1 MEKHHVG
8 EREPELG
15 RRGFSEARKNDA
27 KLAAR
32 CNSTAIKERS
42 NSSTADSE
50 QGSLSAGQLL
60 DFRLQMRCSG
70 ANESALTQTKQRE
83 HRWAQTEPDF

>member
-1 MEKHHVG
+1 MKKHHVG

-15 RRGFSEARKNDA
+15 RRRFSEARKNDA

-32 CNSTAIKERS
+32 CNSTAIKKRS

-50 QGSLSAGQLL
+50 QGSVSAGQLL

-70 ANESALTQTKQRE
+70 TNESALTQTKQRKY
-83 HRWAQTEPDF
+83 RWAQTEPDF